1 LPTRIYAL
9 AKDLK
14 IENKKL
20 VDICN
25 QIGITGKGSALASLS
40 DDEVVA
46 IKAYLEKTKAAR
58 PAAGSTAAGSRL
70 AAPVRREEYIPPAGT
85 PPKKVPVLEP
95 RRPVPLPGKRGT
107 AAAPPAPPAPGPEAP
122 SPAPG
127 QAVVSPQPAT
137 PATVETVT
145 TPESPLA
152 PVVEVGPPPEPA
164 PVATELA
171 ASVAAPPVVSPPE
184 ERAVT
189 GGAVIEAPAAAVVE
203 TPVEPAIT
211 PLPEAL
217 SPAEPPAL
225 SEVSTVLAAP
235 GEPVA
240 AGHVAEA
247 AALATAPVAEA
258 PFEAP
263 PVGPGDIQPPPVQ
276 QTPSP
281 AATPPPPIF
290 PPIAGTVPPTAPIP
304 VLPSRGPGRRTAR
317 PKEGAGGKAGTRGP
331 AIRVAPIPTPQKP
344 LPVKPAEP
352 PPQKPEIKLAP
363 ELIRATKLGLKPL
376 SEHLKKQEEKRKAQ
390 QAKKSP
396 VKDRVEPEA
405 ELPAD
410 LIGPVKEKDKERRK
424 GSRGILE
431 ADLEEDSK
439 LTLGGREQRQLKRKR
454 AAASRVEVVEE
465 EEPRPVVPTTLRR
478 QRRGIISTAAPRK
491 SQLVVELPC
500 TVRSFSEAVGVSAS
514 QVMAKLLELGAPAVI
529 TATIEP
535 EVAELLA
542 ESLGLEVQFRQPV
555 SAEDKLLQAAE
566 QPDDPATLRPRPPVV
581 TFLGHVDHGKTSLL
595 DRILG
600 LDVAAHEKGGI
611 TQHIRAYRIE
621 KDGRPIAFVDTP
633 GHEAFT
639 AMRARG
645 AMVTDIAVLVV
656 AADDGVMP
664 QTEEAINH
672 AKAAG
677 VPIIVA
683 LNKIDLPGINPDRI
697 LQQLATAGLLPSQW
711 GGDVEVVPTSAV
723 TGQGVD
729 TLLDTILTVAEL
741 HEYRANPD
749 RPAVGVCLEAELQPG
764 RGVVAKMIVQKGTLH
779 VGDVVVCGAAH
790 GRVKAMY
797 DTLQPHKKYKE
808 AGPATPVNLTGLDVA
823 PAAGDRF
830 YVVDDISLARQVAQE
845 RALRNRRQELAGV
858 RPHVTLENLF
868 ERLSER
874 QEVQT
879 LHIILRADVRG
890 SIEAIQKELSKLQH
904 PEVRIEILQAMVG
917 GITEADVHLADASDA
932 IIIGFNVA
940 PDEKARSLAEQLGV
954 QIRRYDIIY
963 QVSEDLKAALE
974 GMLKP
979 EKRETDLGR
988 ALVKQIFHISRVGTV
1003 AGCQV
1008 LAGTVQRD
1016 CRVRVIRDG
1025 RVIGDYPVESLRR
1038 EKEDVREVR
1047 QGYECGMK
1055 LAGFNDVKEGDILEA
1070 YRVEEIRRTL

>member
-1 LPTRIYAL
+1 MPTRIYAL

-14 IENKKL
+14 IENKRL

-40 DDEVVA
+40 DEEVVA

-58 PAAGSTAAGSRL
+58 PAAGSAATGARV

-95 RRPVPLPGKRGT
+95 RRPGVLPGKRGV
-107 AAAPPAPPAPGPEAP
+107 AGAPAVHEAPPAAPAPEAP
-122 SPAPG
+122 AAPAAPA
-127 QAVVSPQPAT
+127 AVP
-137 PATVETVT
+137 
-145 TPESPLA
+145 PEA
-152 PVVEVGPPPEPA
+152 PVPLEAEPAHVVEPVPA
-164 PVATELA
+164 PVEVAPAVETTPVQSSLA
-171 ASVAAPPVVSPPE
+171 ASVEAAPVAPVPQEVAPAPGAVVEAALPATIEDQGAAKIEPAPGVGAPPEVPVVSGPAVPPVTVPMADAAAVSVEAPGPSGQPAAPPGALEDKAPVQPSAAQAPP
-184 ERAVT
+184 
-189 GGAVIEAPAAAVVE
+189 GGAPA
-203 TPVEPAIT
+203 
-211 PLPEAL
+211 
-217 SPAEPPAL
+217 
-225 SEVSTVLAAP
+225 
-235 GEPVA
+235 
-240 AGHVAEA
+240 
-247 AALATAPVAEA
+247 
-258 PFEAP
+258 
-263 PVGPGDIQPPPVQ
+263 
-276 QTPSP
+276 
-281 AATPPPPIF
+281 F
-290 PPIAGTVPPTAPIP
+290 PPLTGSVPPTAPIP
-304 VLPSRGPGRRTAR
+304 VLPSRGPGRRTGR
-317 PKEGAGGKAGTRGP
+317 PREGATGKRARQGP
-331 AIRVAPIPTPQKP
+331 AIRIAPIPTPQKP
-344 LPVKPAEP
+344 LPAKPAEP

-363 ELIRATKLGLKPL
+363 EVIRASKLGLKPL
-376 SEHLKKQEEKRKAQ
+376 AEHLKKQEEKRKVQ
-390 QAKKSP
+390 LAKKLP
-396 VKDRVEPEA
+396 AKDRVEA
-405 ELPAD
+405 EGEVPAA
-410 LIGPVKEKDKERRK
+410 LIPPGKEKEKDKDRRK
-424 GSRGILE
+424 GSRALLE
-431 ADLEEDSK
+431 PDLEEDAK

-454 AAASRVEVVEE
+454 AAASRAEVTEE
-465 EEPRPVVPTTLRR
+465 EEPRPAAPTTLRR
-478 QRRGIISTAAPRK
+478 QRRGAVSTAAPRK

-500 TVRSFSEAVGVSAS
+500 TVRSFSEAVGVSVT

-535 EVAELLA
+535 DVAELLA

-555 SAEDKLLQAAE
+555 TAEDKLLQAAE
-566 QPDDPATLRPRPPVV
+566 QPDDPAALRPRPPVV
-581 TFLGHVDHGKTSLL
+581 TFLGHVDHGKTTLL

-621 KDGRPIAFVDTP
+621 KDGRPISFVDTP

-664 QTEEAINH
+664 QTEEAISH

-711 GGDVEVVPTSAV
+711 GGDVEVVRTSAL
-723 TGQGVD
+723 TGEGID
-729 TLLDTILTVAEL
+729 TLLETILTVAEL
-741 HEYRANPD
+741 HEYRANPE

-764 RGVVAKMIVQKGTLH
+764 RGVVAKMIVQKGTLR
-779 VGDVVVCGAAH
+779 VGDILVCGAAH

-797 DTLQPHKKYKE
+797 DTLQPYKKYKE

-845 RALRNRRQELAGV
+845 RALRNRRQELAGIQ
-858 RPHVTLENLF
+858 RHVTLESLF
-868 ERLSER
+868 ERLAER

-890 SIEAIQKELSKLQH
+890 SIEAIQKELGKLQH
-904 PEVRIEILQAMVG
+904 PEVQIKVLQAMVG

-940 PDEKARSLAEQLGV
+940 PEEKARALAEQLGV

-979 EKRETDLGR
+979 ERRETELGR

-1025 RVIGDYPVESLRR
+1025 RVIGDYPLESLRR
-1038 EKEDVREVR
+1038 EKDDVREVR

-1055 LAGFNDVKEGDILEA
+1055 LAGFNDVKEGDLLEA